1 MSSDRLSGGSDETVK
16 ITNKKY
22 LCRVISYEKLTSY
35 LTEDFS
41 WDMNFVFAINLESIL
56 SPYAIYLDKSA
67 IYIMY
72 ERHLS
77 L

>member
-1 MSSDRLSGGSDETVK
+1 MMQEIEFTKHFQRINESNDLSSDRLSGGSDETVK

-41 WDMNFVFAINLESIL
+41 
-56 SPYAIYLDKSA
+56 
-67 IYIMY
+67 
-72 ERHLS
+72 
-77 L
+77 